1 MLYQIAYLFNKCQG
15 RRIKGDLYLRL
26 AKYLA
31 HAGIASRRQA
41 EEIILQGRV
50 KVNGIVVTEVAT
62 GVDPRYDRIEYDGFR
77 ATVEK
82 FVYVLLN
89 KPSGYI
95 CTVSDTHGRP
105 TVLDLVGAIKER
117 VYPVG
122 RLDYDTEGLLLL
134 SNDGQFTNCMIHPR
148 FKINK
153 TYRAWVAGRIEA
165 HDLNRLR
172 QGVEL
177 EDGITAPA
185 IVEIIKQ
192 DINSAVIELIIHEGR
207 KRQIKRM
214 FSSIK
219 HPVIRLQRIAFAF
232 LTLEGVEVG
241 NYRLLSQD
249 EVDGLLGLAGI
260 H

>member
-1 MLYQIAYLFNKCQG
+1 
-15 RRIKGDLYLRL
+15 LRL

-31 HAGIASRRQA
+31 QAGIASRRQA
-41 EEIILQGRV
+41 EEFILQGRV
-50 KVNGIVVTEVAT
+50 KVNGIMVKEVAT
-62 GVDPRYDRIEYDGFR
+62 GVDPRYDHIEFDGCLV
-77 ATVEK
+77 AVEQSI
-82 FVYVLLN
+82 YILLN

-95 CTVSDTHGRP
+95 CAVIDPHGRP
-105 TVLDLVGAIKER
+105 TVMDLVGEIKER

-148 FKINK
+148 FKIDK
-153 TYRAWVAGRIEA
+153 SYRAWVSGRIEA
-165 HDLNRLR
+165 SDLKRLR

-177 EDGITAPA
+177 EEGMTAPA
-185 IVEIIKQ
+185 QVKIIKQ
-192 DINSAVIELIIHEGR
+192 DMDSAVIELIIHEGR

-214 FSSIK
+214 FSAIG

-232 LTLEGVEVG
+232 LTLEGVETG
-241 NYRLLSQD
+241 HYRLLRPD
-249 EVDGLLGLAGI
+249 EVAGLLALAGV